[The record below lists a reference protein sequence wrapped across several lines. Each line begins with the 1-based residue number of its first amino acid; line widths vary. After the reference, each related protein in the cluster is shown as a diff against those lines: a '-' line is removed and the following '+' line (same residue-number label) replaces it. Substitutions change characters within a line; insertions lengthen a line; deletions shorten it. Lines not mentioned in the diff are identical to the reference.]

1 MSIKSFSYRLAQ
13 RLSVLLP
20 SRSAFQVAEHLADLQ
35 WRTSAKDRQAVQHNL
50 SLILGTPIQA
60 GSPLV
65 REVFRNFGRYLVE
78 FFSIHRVPHP
88 AITLEGF
95 EHLTGAVRSRRGA
108 IAMTAHFGNWELAAV
123 MLRRHGMPI
132 SAIALPHH
140 DPGMDR
146 LFTQQR
152 ARCGIA
158 TIPLGADAA
167 RRGVRCLRDGGVL
180 GVLADREFFG
190 HGLTVSLCGQEVL
203 FPRGPAILS
212 LRAQAPVVPVFLVR
226 EGPWAFRLCVEPPIW
241 PTTMDG
247 RLDRSIRRL
256 TQAYADVV
264 ARHLRRFPDQWLMFQ
279 PVTPQSTEH
288 PPRRLRTA
296 GRIGTEQ
303 ILPVGAHPN
312 ALIKAPPWRGLAVPH
327 VDAAASTAGLRPL
340 SKAWD
345 HV

>member
-88 AITLEGF
+88 AVTLEGF

-132 SAIALPHH
+132 SAIALPHN
-140 DPGMDR
+140 DLGMDR

-158 TIPLGADAA
+158 TIPLGKRPRGIKASPDRTMLYVALSGSPAAGPGVDEQVADSISG
-167 RRGVRCLRDGGVL
+167 RGAPVGEVSVHVVEGLIEVL
-180 GVLADREFFG
+180 GAQVFE
-190 HGLTVSLCGQEVL
+190 S
-203 FPRGPAILS
+203 PA
-212 LRAQAPVVPVFLVR
+212 P
-226 EGPWAFRLCVEPPIW
+226 
-241 PTTMDG
+241 
-247 RLDRSIRRL
+247 
-256 TQAYADVV
+256 
-264 ARHLRRFPDQWLMFQ
+264 
-279 PVTPQSTEH
+279 
-288 PPRRLRTA
+288 A
-296 GRIGTEQ
+296 GSQT
-303 ILPVGAHPN
+303 
-312 ALIKAPPWRGLAVPH
+312 
-327 VDAAASTAGLRPL
+327 
-340 SKAWD
+340 
-345 HV
+345 